1 MKFTKFALA
10 SAAAFGL
17 AGAASATDYVGD
29 GLDKWEHLDKAPMTG
44 YGEDG
49 TVSGS
54 GVDAVWYGG
63 KDGDET
69 KVMAY
74 ADEGA
79 PAAYSGKHP
88 STNEVEMAAGDYY
101 LKVSN
106 SDPLWRMLNKYDQD
120 PQTGDWPASF
130 PTEGAVV
137 VPDAAV
143 DEQTQELLPYNGGL
157 FVDTL
162 VQFTP
167 SEEAPTVEY
176 GDGSKLIVWMN
187 SESNLCV
194 TAGKISYN
202 GAYVNTTTDFTTTT
216 PLKTGVWYRLTVSA
230 FNDVALAAFSS
241 CTMHGFVVRIDGT
254 EVVAKADTVDA
265 TALAMPA
272 FDPDDDDYFAC
283 YPEVLTLI
291 KAKKFFCSIDCES
304 TVATLAAVG
313 FKGEGLVD
321 DIVVTDV
328 EPTFGPAP
336 VGGIDFTLTWGEGV
350 SAVWYAIDGVESE
363 ATNGEE
369 IELEDGEEF
378 AITRATPEAWYTIDP
393 ASTNAAPVDGETY
406 TVSATAAATAG
417 AAGVTDEALANW
429 TVAQVKAAF
438 GDTVTPAAIEAADAP
453 YLDYQFGQDLGTLS
467 AAPDVKIT
475 DIAENATEGW
485 DITVKMFK
493 GTDALDIET
502 GTGSEGSKT
511 IKAALKVKQ
520 AATLAGL
527 ASAEPATYDLT
538 FDDDKTDITVTVT
551 AGSFFK
557 AYVEFAAAPSVE

>member
-10 SAAAFGL
+10 SVAAFGL
-17 AGAASATDYVGD
+17 AGVASAENLVAD
-29 GLDKWEHLDKAPMTG
+29 GLESWEDLNKSPQTG
-44 YGEDG
+44 YSVDG
-49 TVSGS
+49 TESEAGQN
-54 GVDAVWYGG
+54 AVWFGG

-74 ADEGA
+74 AAEGA
-79 PAAYSGKHP
+79 PAAYSGKRP
-88 STNEVEMAAGDYY
+88 GDLDAANNNY

-106 SDPLWRMLNKYDQD
+106 SDPLWRMINKYSKDEM
-120 PQTGDWPASF
+120 TGDWPTPF
-130 PTEGAVV
+130 PAEDNTNVEVG
-137 VPDAAV
+137 D
-143 DEQTQELLPYNGGL
+143 GL

-167 SEEAPTVEY
+167 SEDVPDVEE
-176 GDGSKLIVWMN
+176 GSKLIVWMN

-194 TAGKISYN
+194 TASKIITEGDDEGTIAVTNFVTSKQLK
-202 GAYVNTTTDFTTTT
+202 ANT
-216 PLKTGVWYRLTVSA
+216 WYRLTVKAYDTVLSDGASRNVHA
-230 FNDVALAAFSS
+230 FKVLIDGKYVSSDDAVAGDDEFNFFPLMKDELEDALAAGEVFFSLS
-241 CTMHGFVVRIDGT
+241 
-254 EVVAKADTVDA
+254 
-265 TALAMPA
+265 
-272 FDPDDDDYFAC
+272 DD
-283 YPEVLTLI
+283 
-291 KAKKFFCSIDCES
+291 S
-304 TVATLAAVG
+304 TATLAAVG

-328 EPTFGPAP
+328 DPFPSGAPA
-336 VGGIDFTLTWGEGV
+336 GGIDFTLTWGEGV

-363 ATNGEE
+363 ATKGEE

-406 TVSATAAATAG
+406 TVTATAAATAG

-438 GDTVTPAAIEAADAP
+438 GDTVTPAAIEDADAP

-467 AAPDVKIT
+467 EAPDVKIT
-475 DIAENATEGW
+475 DIAETAGGW
-485 DITVKMFK
+485 DITVQMFK

-527 ASAEPATYDLT
+527 ASAEPETYELT

-551 AGSFFK
+551 TGSFFK